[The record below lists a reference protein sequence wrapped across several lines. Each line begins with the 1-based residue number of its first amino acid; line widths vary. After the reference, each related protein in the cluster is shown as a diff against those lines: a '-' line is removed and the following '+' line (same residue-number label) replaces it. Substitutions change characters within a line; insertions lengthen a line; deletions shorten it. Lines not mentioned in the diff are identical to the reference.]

1 MVKTATSVLVVQLVI
16 LGTTLGYLAYCAHE
30 VIIKIKQAKAI
41 AKNVALNCVVTILV
55 QHRQNQSQV
64 QRLY

>member
-1 MVKTATSVLVVQLVI
+1 VVKTATSVLVVQLVI
-16 LGTTLGYLAYCAHE
+16 LGTTLGYLAYCALE
-30 VIIKIKQAKAI
+30 VIIKTKQAKAI